1 MAARTWTNEQR
12 AKQAQAIRNWQ
23 PWKHSTGARSPE
35 GKAVSSQNVLVGQ
48 RKRSYELEQARQE
61 LQTVLAKIQR
71 LTRRRRA

>member
-12 AKQAQAIRNWQ
+12 TKQAQAIRNWQ
-23 PWKHSTGARSPE
+23 PWKHSTGARTPE

-48 RKRSYELEQARQE
+48 RKRCHELEQARQE
-61 LQTVLAKIQR
+61 LQIVLAKIQR